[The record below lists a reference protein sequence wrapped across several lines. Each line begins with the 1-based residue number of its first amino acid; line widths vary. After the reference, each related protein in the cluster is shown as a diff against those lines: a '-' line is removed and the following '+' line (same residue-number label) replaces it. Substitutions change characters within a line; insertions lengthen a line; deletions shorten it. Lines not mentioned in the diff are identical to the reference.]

1 MELASMQARIDKG
14 ITVCHAT
21 LEDWR
26 EDAEHRYA
34 LPLDIRWPQ
43 HESLISGQVCA
54 SATWRSTP
62 GQAVNR

>member
-43 HESLISGQVCA
+43 H
-54 SATWRSTP
+54 
-62 GQAVNR
+62 